1 MNAIVEKYYNKSEGE
16 VHLSWEDVEDAAKK
30 IIHDMKLNNFEP
42 DIIISI
48 ARSGLIPASLI
59 SYALG
64 NKELYVVKIDFSKT
78 QQMSKR
84 QDMRD
89 KPKISQ
95 ELSKD
100 IEGLNVLVV
109 DEMVVSGT
117 TLKLMNDYLQMK
129 SPKDVKYCVLYKQPW
144 TEFSPDYCGQEIRQ
158 WPIFPWKRLNGIE
171 QS

>member
-1 MNAIVEKYYNKSEGE
+1 MNAIVEKYYDKSEGE

-30 IIHDMKLNNFEP
+30 IIRDMKLNNFEP

-78 QQMSKR
+78 QQMSNR

-144 TEFSPDYCGQEIRQ
+144 TEFNPDYCGQEIRQ
-158 WPIFPWKRLNGIE
+158 WPIFPWKRLNGMG
-171 QS
+171 

>member
-1 MNAIVEKYYNKSEGE
+1 MNAITEKYYNKSEGE

-30 IIHDMKLNNFEP
+30 VIHDMKLDNFEP

-64 NKELYVVKIDFSKT
+64 NKELYVVKIDFSKN
-78 QQMSKR
+78 QKMGHR
-84 QDMRD
+84 QDLRD

-109 DEMVVSGT
+109 DEMVVSGS
-117 TLKLMNDYLQMK
+117 TLKLMADYLQMK
-129 SPKDVKYCVLYKQPW
+129 SPKEVKYCVLYRQPW
-144 TEFSPDYCGQEIRQ
+144 AEFRPDYCGEEIRQ
-158 WPIFPWKRLNGIE
+158 WPIFPWKRLNGFGE
-171 QS
+171 K

>member
-30 IIHDMKLNNFEP
+30 IIYDMKLNNFEP

-144 TEFSPDYCGQEIRQ
+144 TEFNPDYCGQEIRQ

-171 QS
+171 QT